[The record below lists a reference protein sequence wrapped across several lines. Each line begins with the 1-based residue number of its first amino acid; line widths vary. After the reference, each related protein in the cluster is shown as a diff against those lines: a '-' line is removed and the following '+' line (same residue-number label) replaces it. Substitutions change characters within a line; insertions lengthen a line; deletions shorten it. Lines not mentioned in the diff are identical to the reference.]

1 VDLLRKCG
9 GLLGVG
15 CSVSSPS
22 SFQAQHGKT
31 IPGPGTRERN
41 VHDHDWDDDH
51 GDDWDCHYEDSHDD
65 YDYDCDYDEHED
77 YDSESCD
84 Y

>member
-1 VDLLRKCG
+1 M
-9 GLLGVG
+9 
-15 CSVSSPS
+15 
-22 SFQAQHGKT
+22 
-31 IPGPGTRERN
+31 
-41 VHDHDWDDDH
+41 HDHDWDDDH

-65 YDYDCDYDEHED
+65 YDCDYDEHED